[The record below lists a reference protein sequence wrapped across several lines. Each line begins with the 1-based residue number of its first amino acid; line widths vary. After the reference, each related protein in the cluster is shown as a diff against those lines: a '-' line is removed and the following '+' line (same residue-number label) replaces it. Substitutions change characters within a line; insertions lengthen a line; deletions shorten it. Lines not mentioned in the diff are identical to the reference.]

1 MKKSLF
7 LICLSLLLALG
18 LSACGEEAP
27 PAETADGP
35 GRMVRSIEV
44 AIHPAD
50 SDFDRTYGT
59 QENMNALLA
68 LLRSMQTDREPEQ
81 APDLQG
87 GQSYYTATITFAN
100 GQQSVY
106 YLLGH
111 TYLRLG
117 QEDWCVVNGEQ
128 AKAFNTFLRE
138 HPSDGSPTEPT
149 AVPTE
154 TSEPTE

>member
-50 SDFDRTYGT
+50 SAFDRTYVT
-59 QENMNALLA
+59 QENMNEMLT
-68 LLRSMQTDREPEQ
+68 LLRSMETTDYPDTEP
-81 APDLQG
+81 DING

-117 QEDWCVVNGEQ
+117 QEDWCVVNSEQ
-128 AKAFNTFLRE
+128 AKAFNTFLRD
-138 HPSDGSPTEPT
+138 HPSDESPTEPT
-149 AVPTE
+149 AE
-154 TSEPTE
+154 TTEPTE

>member
-7 LICLSLLLALG
+7 LICLTLLLALG

-50 SDFDRTYGT
+50 SAFDRTYVT

-68 LLRSMQTDREPEQ
+68 LLRSMQTDVEPEQ

-87 GQSYYTATITFAN
+87 GQSYYTATVTFTN
-100 GQQSVY
+100 GQQSIY

-128 AKAFNTFLRE
+128 SKQFNTFLRD
-138 HPSDGSPTEPT
+138 HPSDDFSTEPT

>member
-18 LSACGEEAP
+18 LCACGKEAP

-44 AIHPAD
+44 AIHPEDNA
-50 SDFDRTYGT
+50 FDRTYVT

-81 APDLQG
+81 TPDLQG

-117 QEDWCVVNGEQ
+117 QEDWCVVHGDQ

-138 HPSDGSPTEPT
+138 HPSDALPTAETTEPT
-149 AVPTE
+149 E
-154 TSEPTE
+154 

>member
-1 MKKSLF
+1 MKRKL
-7 LICLSLLLALG
+7 LMICLSLLLALG

-50 SDFDRTYGT
+50 SDFDRTYVT

-68 LLRSMQTDREPEQ
+68 LLRSMQTAREPEQ
-81 APDLQG
+81 PPALQG
-87 GQSYYTATITFAN
+87 GQSYYTATITFTN
-100 GQQSVY
+100 GQQSIY
-106 YLLGH
+106 YLLGR

-117 QEDWCVVNGEQ
+117 QEDWCVVNSEQ

-149 AVPTE
+149 AE
-154 TSEPTE
+154 TTEPTE